1 MKIQEML
8 AIKNSRSNVIA
19 FLHCNSVEKIYHLSD
34 RLLNPSKLSFYSLC
48 DGVISLYETKQITN
62 KQATSIFNILMKEN
76 TQFKTEQFRQDG
88 YGNILQYSDEH
99 NAYLF
104 YCKGGNKEFNKLI
117 KEHGEYI

>member
-8 AIKNSRSNVIA
+8 AIKNSRHNIIA
-19 FLHCNSVEKIYHLSD
+19 FLHRSSAEKIYHLSD

-62 KQATSIFNILMKEN
+62 KQATSIFNILIVEN
-76 TQFKTEQFRQDG
+76 TMFKTEKFRRDG
-88 YGNILQYSDEH
+88 YGNILQYSAEH

-104 YCKGGNKEFNKLI
+104 YCKGGNKEFNKLT
-117 KEHGEYI
+117 KQYGEYI